1 MQRRTQAN
9 WQQHLMSAILRG
21 TFFMSTEIALG
32 MRQQVADLINKSDI
46 YTNNIQRLDAIDIKA
61 YDGDRESEADET
73 IQEESRVIVLPI
85 KGTMLKYGTLC
96 SYGMDEIAY
105 YTKYFAA
112 REDTSAI
119 VLDIDTGGGAT
130 NSVPP
135 MLEAIEF
142 VKSNN
147 KPVVAHVDYA
157 CSAGQWVAAACD
169 QIFLDNKQVSTVG
182 SIGVMI
188 SMLDMIPY
196 YEEKGAKYHEVY
208 ADQSG
213 DKNLAFQKFLKGEY
227 DQIKEEML
235 NPLAVQ
241 FQTAIKESRGSKLK
255 LDTPGLLTGATFT
268 GQKAIDVGLADQFGT
283 LQHAINYAAAQAWA
297 NS

>member
-1 MQRRTQAN
+1 
-9 WQQHLMSAILRG
+9 MSAILRG
-21 TFFMSTEIALG
+21 TFFMSPEIAFG
-32 MRQQVADLINKSDI
+32 MRQQVTDLVNKSEI
-46 YTNNIQRLDAIDIKA
+46 YTNNIQRLDHIDIKA
-61 YDGDRESEADET
+61 YDGDSETDADET

-112 REDTSAI
+112 REDVSAI
-119 VLDIDTGGGAT
+119 VYDIDTGGGAT

-142 VKSNN
+142 VRSKN

-169 QIFLDNKQVSTVG
+169 QTFLDNKTVSTVG

-188 SMLDMIPY
+188 SMLDMIPM

-235 NPLAVQ
+235 NPLAIH
-241 FQTAIKESRGSKLK
+241 FQNAIKETRGSKLK

-268 GQKAIDVGLADQFGT
+268 GQSAIDVGLADQFGT
-283 LQHAINYAAAQAWA
+283 LQQSINYASAQAWA
-297 NS
+297 NAS